1 MDLKIEF
8 SSPLAGDIDHPKPSL
23 STIPDEYKKLSIEL
37 DKRKFDYTESSV
49 KGCMPFLD
57 AYTIGYT
64 LTAPIEFGFQIIK
77 ENQHFHFKLILP
89 DLFPKEALPYFNLEN
104 HNNQQVPE
112 KLRSS
117 YRTID
122 VVFKLLFPWKIKTPP
137 GYSCIFT
144 NPLNKNSP
152 IKIIDGVV
160 DTDSFHQV
168 NFPFY
173 WTGDI
178 NKELTIIQ
186 KGTPLIQVIPFKREN
201 WKMSVKKSEL
211 DTYREKMKLS
221 QFLKDNYK
229 KLFWKKKSFK

>member
-1 MDLKIEF
+1 M
-8 SSPLAGDIDHPKPSL
+8 
-23 STIPDEYKKLSIEL
+23 
-37 DKRKFDYTESSV
+37 
-49 KGCMPFLD
+49 
-57 AYTIGYT
+57 
-64 LTAPIEFGFQIIK
+64 
-77 ENQHFHFKLILP
+77 
-89 DLFPKEALPYFNLEN
+89 
-104 HNNQQVPE
+104 
-112 KLRSS
+112 
-117 YRTID
+117 
-122 VVFKLLFPWKIKTPP
+122 FPWKIKTPP